1 MNIFERKTPLEKEWE
16 TLRKKEA
23 RFFKSRLNKKDS
35 VLNQALED
43 KVPATLQGKLDVAFA
58 KAFLLVFEKGTD
70 IIEKTYKKEELEQQ
84 FQINQFADQ
93 VKQNRKSI
101 RTFSKKAGSAG
112 AKNLAL
118 SGASG
123 VGLGLLGVGLPDI
136 PLFIGMILKDIY
148 EIALNYGYRYD
159 TPKEKYFILQII
171 RGALTYGEE
180 VLVIDEEINHFMKT
194 DLLPAGYDLDTQIQE
209 TSQGLSKELLYMKFL
224 QGIPLVGAVGGA
236 YDAVYMK
243 RIHEYASLKY
253 QRRFLNDYP
262 KHR

>member
-1 MNIFERKTPLEKEWE
+1 MSIFDKKTPLEKEWE

-35 VLNQALED
+35 VINHALED
-43 KVPATLQGKLDVAFA
+43 KVPEALQGKLDTAFS
-58 KAFLLVFEKGTD
+58 KAFTLVFEKGTD

-93 VKQNRKSI
+93 VKQSKKSL

-112 AKNLAL
+112 AKNLAI

-123 VGLGLLGVGLPDI
+123 VGLGLLGIGIPDI

-171 RGALTYGEE
+171 RGALTYGDE
-180 VLVIDEEINHFMKT
+180 VLVIDEEINHFMET
-194 DLLPAGYDLDTQIQE
+194 DLLPAGYDLDTQIRE

-224 QGIPLVGAVGGA
+224 QGIPVVGSVGGI

-243 RIHEYASLKY
+243 RIHEYAAIKY
-253 QRRFLNDYP
+253 QRRFLKDYP
-262 KHR
+262 MRR